1 MSVQTLPLV
10 GFSRPHTV
18 IATTLQVIT
27 LFLIAGGWG
36 YLDST
41 GLGAMLIALVS
52 CLAANI
58 YVVGLNQLTDVAI
71 DRINKPELPLA
82 AGSMSPPTARRI
94 VLGSALLSIVLAF
107 LAGPY
112 LLIIVTVVLL
122 VGTAYSLPPLRLK
135 GHAGWAALSIAA
147 TRGLIANVGLLLH
160 YGVVLGV
167 TVPTS
172 TLLIV
177 GAFFFGFAIVIALYK
192 DLPDLAGDRMHNIQ
206 TLTVRLGP
214 ARVVALG
221 RWLLSVCYLLPI
233 GVALAGLPQLAALFL
248 LASHAVIIGGF
259 WQRSLA
265 VRPEQQADVVA
276 LYQLLWRMFYAEFV
290 ILSIY
295 TLLWSVG

>member
-1 MSVQTLPLV
+1 MSVQSLPLV

-27 LFLIAGGWG
+27 LFLIAGGWS
-36 YLDST
+36 YSDLV
-41 GLGAMLIALVS
+41 GLRAVVIALVS

-82 AGSMSPPTARRI
+82 AGSMTTPTARRI
-94 VLGSALLSIVLAF
+94 VIGSALLSVTTAF
-107 LAGPY
+107 LGGPY
-112 LLIIVTVVLL
+112 LLTIVTVVLL

-167 TVPTS
+167 TVRS
-172 TLLIV
+172 ATLLIV

-192 DLPDLAGDRMHNIQ
+192 DLPDLAGDQMHQIQ

-214 ARVVALG
+214 ARVIGLG
-221 RWLLSVCYLLPI
+221 RWLLSVCYALPI
-233 GVALAGLPQLAALFL
+233 GVGLAGLPQVAAFFL
-248 LASHAVIIGGF
+248 LISHALIIFGF
-259 WQRSLA
+259 WQRSQALN
-265 VRPEQQADVVA
+265 PERQADVVA
-276 LYQLLWRMFYAEFV
+276 LYQLLWRMFYAEFI

-295 TLLWSVG
+295 ELLRSMA